1 MARIAAQLSS
11 VLERSGL
18 RWEER
23 VQLAGG
29 LFVAE
34 ALNPHWCAGRTPAE
48 AHALLRA
55 GAPDGS
61 EDGAAVHRDG
71 DGGARIE
78 VSSISLRPDGGL
90 ERRTILSPG
99 APPPR
104 VHAPRAVKPGR
115 VRVCRRSA
123 ARGPPGRPA
132 PQGRQEAASRWTV
145 RHRSGSG
152 ASARIARLNERAPG
166 GGWRRASLRGG

>member
-48 AHALLRA
+48 AHELLRA
-55 GAPDGS
+55 GDPDTADAVEALAP
-61 EDGAAVHRDG
+61 
-71 DGGARIE
+71 
-78 VSSISLRPDGGL
+78 LL
-90 ERRTILSPG
+90 LS
-99 APPPR
+99 
-104 VHAPRAVKPGR
+104 R
-115 VRVCRRSA
+115 VRTQAEARDAVSA
-123 ARGPPGRPA
+123 AEQITQRGE
-132 PQGRQEAASRWTV
+132 QV
-145 RHRSGSG
+145 
-152 ASARIARLNERAPG
+152 G
-166 GGWRRASLRGG
+166 G